1 LGGQPWQQS
10 LVGSQ
15 TQVDLEQTSRLPA
28 QVPPAQH
35 GWPRPPQATQ
45 LPPLQVLV
53 AAQPGEQVPP
63 QPSSPQVLPAQFG
76 THWQTPPLPQVEP
89 ALHALPAQQA
99 CPGAPQATQ
108 VLPLHTFPGPQ
119 PGRQVPPQ
127 PSGPQVA
134 PPQLGAQT
142 QVPPEQVAPV
152 LQALPA
158 QQAWPMAPQVR
169 QAPPWQTLPAPQPG
183 RQVPPQPSGP
193 QLLPAQAGAQ
203 AQVPFEQVAP
213 GSHCEPSQQAWP
225 TAPHVEQLP
234 LALQVT
240 PAGQPG
246 GQVAPQPSGPQL
258 LPAHEGV
265 QAQVPPWQ
273 LAPLPHTPPQHGWP
287 AAPQPTQAPA
297 ASQAS
302 RLPQLVPAGA
312 SPVTAQIGPP
322 DEQAIWAVRHTGPL
336 QAAPGAQSTQVP
348 VDEHTLLLPQA
359 VPGVTIPLSVQT
371 GSPEVQA
378 ICAV

>member
-108 VLPLHTFPGPQ
+108 VLPLHTFPG
-119 PGRQVPPQ
+119 
-127 PSGPQVA
+127 
-134 PPQLGAQT
+134 
-142 QVPPEQVAPV
+142 
-152 LQALPA
+152 
-158 QQAWPMAPQVR
+158 
-169 QAPPWQTLPAPQPG
+169 PQPG

-322 DEQAIWAVRHTGPL
+322 DEQAICAVRHTGPL